1 MPILIIFAVAG
12 LIYLLQDRIYRWFWA
27 KNLHADVEFTDQ
39 FIHEGETTYL
49 TETLSNGK
57 ILPLPWVYVKFQ
69 INRNGK
75 VEHYRSDLF
84 SIRYYQKI
92 RRRIPFQL
100 DKRGVYTI
108 RGIDLISNN
117 LFITSK
123 FVKTLED
130 SATMVV
136 YPRLVDSEEF
146 RIPFQKMMGDIITRR
161 FMVEDPFM
169 FKGIREYQP
178 YDSFKSINF
187 KASARA
193 GEWLVNVN
201 DYTVSQKITIL
212 LNMDRANQYY
222 DLRLYE
228 NSIRLA
234 ASMANAY
241 EQEGIPVALRSN
253 GRDVLSGGE
262 ISVEDGCGAGH
273 IHTLFE
279 SLARM
284 EISLDVEDFSPAI
297 EEAAEDPSQ
306 DSMYIIISPFF
317 GQRCIDAYRRLQEV
331 HPSSMWILPV
341 VPADLVNSEFRGTQ
355 FAETTPNV
363 YLWKVE

>member
-12 LIYLLQDRIYRWFWA
+12 LIYLLQDKIYQYFWD

-39 FIHEGETTYL
+39 FIHEGETTVL

-84 SIRYYQKI
+84 SVRFYQKI
-92 RRRIPFQL
+92 RRKIPFKF

-123 FVKTLED
+123 FVRTLQD

-136 YPRLVDSEEF
+136 YPMLLPTEEF
-146 RIPFQKMMGDIITRR
+146 QIPFQKMMGDIITHR
-161 FMVEDPFM
+161 FMIEDPFM

-201 DYTVSQKITIL
+201 DYTVSQKVTIL
-212 LNMDRANQYY
+212 LNMDRPNQYY
-222 DLRLYE
+222 DMRLYE

-234 ASMANAY
+234 ASLANAY
-241 EQEGIPVALRSN
+241 EQEGIPVALVSN
-253 GRDVLSGGE
+253 GRDVLSGGA
-262 ISVEDGCGAGH
+262 ISVEDGCGSGH
-273 IHTLFE
+273 IHTMFE

-284 EISLDVEDFSPAI
+284 EVSMEVEDFSPDI
-297 EEAAEDPSQ
+297 DRAAEDTSQ
-306 DSMYIIISPFF
+306 DSMYIMISSFF
-317 GQRCIDAYRRLQEV
+317 GEKCVQAYERLKEN
-331 HPSSMWILPV
+331 HPSAQWILPV
-341 VPADLVNSEFRGTQ
+341 VPSDLMDPEFGGVKL
-355 FAETTPNV
+355 AEETPDV
-363 YLWKVE
+363 YLWKVD

>member
-12 LIYLLQDRIYRWFWA
+12 LLYLLQDQIYRRFWSRH
-27 KNLHADVEFTDQ
+27 LHADVEFTDH
-39 FIHEGETTYL
+39 FIHEGESTEL
-49 TETLSNGK
+49 IETLSNGK
-57 ILPLPWVYVKFQ
+57 ILPLPWVYVKFK
-69 INRNGK
+69 IHCNGK

-84 SIRYYQKI
+84 SIRFYQKI
-92 RRRIPFQL
+92 RRRIPFQFE
-100 DKRGVYTI
+100 KRGVYTI

-123 FVKTLED
+123 FVKVIED
-130 SATMVV
+130 GATMVV
-136 YPRLVDSEEF
+136 YPRLISTEEF
-146 RIPFQKMMGDIITRR
+146 QIPFQKMMGDIITRR
-161 FMVEDPFM
+161 FMIEDPFM

-178 YDSFKSINF
+178 YDSFKTINF

-201 DYTVSQKITIL
+201 DYTVSQKVTVL
-212 LNMDRANQYY
+212 LNMDRANQHY
-222 DLRLYE
+222 DMRLYE

-253 GRDVLSGGE
+253 GRDVLSGGVV
-262 ISVEDGCGAGH
+262 SVEDGCGAGH
-273 IHTLFE
+273 IHTVFE

-284 EISLDVEDFSPAI
+284 EVSLDVEDFSPVIRA
-297 EEAAEDPSQ
+297 AAEDVSQ
-306 DSMYIIISPFF
+306 DSMYLLISPFF
-317 GQRCIDAYRRLQEV
+317 GKACIDAFLRLKEV
-331 HPSSMWILPV
+331 HASALWILPV
-341 VPADLVNSEFRGTQ
+341 TPADMMNPEFRGTQ
-355 FAETTPNV
+355 LAQKVPDL